1 MKKNKI
7 TFFAMELI
15 LLVLALFFVWKIFI
29 QNVPEKDV
37 YKRQLWNLSER

>member
-29 QNVPEKDV
+29 QNVPEKRYFRNPETRDGI
-37 YKRQLWNLSER
+37 L

>member
-15 LLVLALFFVWKIFI
+15 LLVLALFFVWKILFRTCRKK
-29 QNVPEKDV
+29 E
-37 YKRQLWNLSER
+37 